1 MSKKN
6 LGKYENPQR
15 YFKLRGVKADSL
27 SEALKQTFTNPKT
40 GKTNWNLV
48 RALESRQ
55 ASLFKASARQ
65 ADYGRPELLKQAL
78 TQFYGSDTLADAAI
92 KSGFK
97 AERRAFLVERTR
109 GEGYLK
115 KRYSLTAFA
124 RKVHKQLEGGTRSI
138 WATTR
143 GTVRLVS
150 NKQAAAWRRQSK
162 VKLL

>member
-1 MSKKN
+1 MSKK
-6 LGKYENPQR
+6 LGAYENPQK
-15 YFKLRGVKADSL
+15 YFKMRGVKAESL

-55 ASLFKASARQ
+55 QQLFKAQARQ
-65 ADYGRPELLKQAL
+65 LDYGDQGLLKQAL
-78 TQFYGSDTLADAAI
+78 TQFYGSDALAEAAI

-97 AERRAFLVERTR
+97 AERRSFLVERTR

-115 KRYSLTAFA
+115 KKYSLTAFA
-124 RKVHKQLEGGTRSI
+124 RKVHKQLATGTKSI

-143 GTVRLVS
+143 GVVRLVS

>member
-1 MSKKN
+1 
-6 LGKYENPQR
+6 
-15 YFKLRGVKADSL
+15 
-27 SEALKQTFTNPKT
+27 
-40 GKTNWNLV
+40 
-48 RALESRQ
+48 LESRQ
-55 ASLFKASARQ
+55 EKLFRAEARQ
-65 ADYGRPELLKQAL
+65 LDYGDQGLLKRAL
-78 TQFYGSDTLADAAI
+78 TAFYGSDALAEAAV

-97 AERRAFLVERTR
+97 AERRSFLVERQR

-115 KRYSLTAFA
+115 KRYSITAFA